1 MIKELKEYFKL
12 RKRADEIANLKITK
26 DRFMSAK
33 MTITSGDSVFSDVY
47 SLRTDM
53 IEDEWKDFKVAVSK
67 KLDKMIEEL
76 ENKPL

>member
-12 RKRADEIANLKITK
+12 RKRAEEIANLKIVK
-26 DRFMSAK
+26 ERFMSAK
-33 MTITSGDSVFSDVY
+33 MTITSGDSVFSDIY

-53 IEDEWKDFKVAVSK
+53 IEDEWNDFKAAVSK